1 MTQNDLISRSALRE
15 KFQDE
20 CCGECGCCEHNLD
33 AEYVNG
39 IWEYRCA
46 LIEDAPSVE
55 RPRGRW
61 IPPDF
66 VSDDFWTCSA
76 CGVEWFM
83 EDDGGWNFCPNCGA
97 DMREDADHG
106 TE

>member
-1 MTQNDLISRSALRE
+1 MNNDLISRRYLLDELEQAVAYYE
-15 KFQDE
+15 DMDE
-20 CCGECGCCEHNLD
+20 CAAHTILKCRRM
-33 AEYVNG
+33 VQ
-39 IWEYRCA
+39 
-46 LIEDAPSVE
+46 DAPSVE
-55 RPRGRW
+55 RPKGRW

-66 VSDDFWTCSA
+66 VSDDFWTCST